1 LLTDAEKWD
10 ALRNRNWRYDGS
22 FVFAVRSTG
31 VYCNPSCPAKRS
43 TMREVVFFSSS
54 AEAESSGFRPC
65 RRCKPNENGA
75 SPQLLMISR
84 LCRYV
89 ENNVEKKLTLST
101 LSAQVGLSPY
111 HLQRTFK
118 RIVGVSP
125 RKYIETLRLARM
137 KRSLLKGETVT
148 KAIYHAGFSS
158 KSRFYEN
165 GSYRFGMSPGSLR
178 RGGAGMRVRYT
189 IVECSLGRLLVAG
202 TEFGICAVCMGDSDP
217 IVERALSEQYPSAK
231 LHRNDESMRQWVAEI
246 SKYLSGGK
254 LKLNLPLDLQATTFQ
269 SDVWDQIKSIPYG
282 ATSSYSEIA
291 IALGKPNAA
300 RAVARACAT
309 NPVALIVP
317 CHRVIGEDGNLHDYR
332 WGKDRKRELLRLEQ
346 EQCTDT

>member
-1 LLTDAEKWD
+1 MTRFKADTDVISEINPPGRELNKTLAISVAEPGSEKPRAKERYPKLLTDAEKWD

-54 AEAESSGFRPC
+54 AEAERSGFRPC

-125 RKYIETLRLARM
+125 
-137 KRSLLKGETVT
+137 
-148 KAIYHAGFSS
+148 
-158 KSRFYEN
+158 
-165 GSYRFGMSPGSLR
+165 
-178 RGGAGMRVRYT
+178 
-189 IVECSLGRLLVAG
+189 
-202 TEFGICAVCMGDSDP
+202 
-217 IVERALSEQYPSAK
+217 
-231 LHRNDESMRQWVAEI
+231 AE
-246 SKYLSGGK
+246 
-254 LKLNLPLDLQATTFQ
+254 
-269 SDVWDQIKSIPYG
+269 V
-282 ATSSYSEIA
+282 
-291 IALGKPNAA
+291 
-300 RAVARACAT
+300 
-309 NPVALIVP
+309 
-317 CHRVIGEDGNLHDYR
+317 H
-332 WGKDRKRELLRLEQ
+332 
-346 EQCTDT
+346 